1 MYNVFIKDLKKLGR
15 RMEDILILDN
25 SPISYLFQKQNALPI
40 KTWLDDR
47 NDIELYKYLRPLEY
61 LAKVDDVRDV
71 ISRIVDQDKNQIDFE
86 VFDEIATK
94 SNYLN
99 MNNDRKKYNSESR
112 KLVFNKVGYSSM
124 LEAGQLYN
132 LRELSNSRGN
142 DKRNDLLSKNSRHS
156 PMRNSHIKPDKTV
169 NGSMHK
175 VKHETLNINDDDVIP
190 LSIEDDI
197 EKHPIFSA
205 QYSALA
211 PKRTKQ
217 TKDSKTSLK
226 NKNSKVDSSNYK
238 TSNLSS
244 AKKLYRYIKPQ
255 GGASKGN
262 PGLRGQRKKTKV
274 MYSSTPENLQ
284 PKVKRNYSITQKST
298 WSAKSSIADEIS
310 TSAKVSSSNKL

>member
-94 SNYLN
+94 NNYLN

-112 KLVFNKVGYSSM
+112 RLVFNKVGYSSM
-124 LEAGQLYN
+124 LEAGHPYN
-132 LRELSNSRGN
+132 LRELSNSRRSDN
-142 DKRNDLLSKNSRHS
+142 KNDLLYKHSRHK
-156 PMRNSHIKPDKTV
+156 PMRNAHIKQDKIL
-169 NGSMHK
+169 NSSMHK
-175 VKHETLNINDDDVIP
+175 VKHETLNINDNDVIP
-190 LSIEDDI
+190 VSIEDDLK
-197 EKHPIFSA
+197 EHPIFSA
-205 QYSALA
+205 QYAALA
-211 PKRTKQ
+211 PKKSKQ
-217 TKDSKTSLK
+217 TKSSKISLK
-226 NKNSKVDSSNYK
+226 NKNSKADSSNYK
-238 TSNLSS
+238 TSNLFS
-244 AKKLYRYIKPQ
+244 AKKL
-255 GGASKGN
+255 N
-262 PGLRGQRKKTKV
+262 
-274 MYSSTPENLQ
+274 MYTSTPENLL
-284 PKVKRNYSITQKST
+284 KKENRNYSNTKKSS

-310 TSAKVSSSNKL
+310 NSAKVSNRNKL